1 MGKTCKYC
9 GSTLNDGD
17 NFCQKCGA
25 VAESEES
32 VKATASTQTNNT
44 IENNVSSAVNV
55 RKTNG
60 AAIASLV
67 CSLIGIFIMAIPLG
81 TGSICFGAAA
91 LKHMKVF
98 PNEKGKGLAIA
109 GIVIGIIDVVLG
121 FVSIVIRSSSL

>member
-44 IENNVSSAVNV
+44 IENNVSSAVNGK
-55 RKTNG
+55 KTNG
-60 AAIASLV
+60 TAIASLV
-67 CSLIGIFIMAIPLG
+67 CSLIGILIMAIPLG
-81 TGSICFGAAA
+81 IGSICFGAAA
-91 LKHMKVF
+91 LKHIKVS

-109 GIVIGIIDVVLG
+109 GFVIGIIDVVFGMIGIILK
-121 FVSIVIRSSSL
+121 